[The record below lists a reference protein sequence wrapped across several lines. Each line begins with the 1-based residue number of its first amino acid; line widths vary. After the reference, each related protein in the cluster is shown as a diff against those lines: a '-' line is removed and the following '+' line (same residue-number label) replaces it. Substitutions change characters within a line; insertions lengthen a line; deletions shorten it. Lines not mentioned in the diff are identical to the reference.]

1 MNRKQARRKRC
12 PTGKAW
18 FRDRIAAQMFSFD
31 KGGSLRPYNC
41 PHCRR
46 WHVTSQPPRSKETK

>member
-1 MNRKQARRKRC
+1 MC

-31 KGGSLRPYNC
+31 KGGTLRPYNC

-46 WHVTSQPPRSKETK
+46 WHVTSQAPRSKESAE